1 MLKKQ
6 TLIGL
11 LVTIIVIGSISFGA
25 VMYSENKTYKNYLKA
40 QYQMSVYNLLENVK
54 GMQVSLSKA
63 TVSETPGQRAI
74 LFEEI
79 SRKAEGAKSDLH
91 NLPINHESISQ
102 TSKFLAQV
110 GDYTYTLVKNEN
122 KEEVNNKKT
131 QKTIE
136 ELKNYSSYL
145 TLQLQAL
152 ENEMTDESFNWDE
165 IRKTGVEY
173 ENTKAKDDFNIK
185 FQNIS
190 KEMQSYPT
198 LIYDGPFSDNALR
211 VKPKVLNEKTV
222 SKENILK
229 SAEKYIGKDKINNI
243 KAVEKVGGDIP
254 SYSFKANLKGQK
266 DSYVDIDISENG
278 GKLVYMLNNRKVS
291 NQNISIDKAIQK
303 GKEYI
308 EENGYPKMIP
318 LYSLKYDNIA
328 IINYVYVKDNVI
340 VYPDQLKIKVAL
352 DNGEIIGVDSRTYLK
367 DHSDSR
373 KVDTPKIDYKKYKE
387 ELSKKMKVENI
398 RLALIPVDS
407 TKEVLCYEYVA
418 EKDGEKY
425 IIYIN
430 SLTGEEENILKVLE
444 TSNGELT
451 M

>member
-11 LVTIIVIGSISFGA
+11 LVIIIVIGSISFGA
-25 VMYSENKTYKNYLKA
+25 VMYSENRTYKNYLKA

-63 TVSETPGQRAI
+63 TVAEDSGQRAM

-110 GDYTYTLVKNEN
+110 GDYTYTLVKNEDKGEEKN
-122 KEEVNNKKT
+122 KRT

-152 ENEMTDESFNWDE
+152 ENEMMNEGFDWDE

-173 ENTKAKDDFNIK
+173 ENTKVKDDFNIK
-185 FQNIS
+185 FKNIS

-198 LIYDGPFSDNALR
+198 LIYDGPFSDNALN
-211 VKPKVLNEKTV
+211 VKPRILKEKVV
-222 SKENILK
+222 SKENALK
-229 SAEKYIGKDKINNI
+229 NVKKYIDNSKVSDI
-243 KAVEKVGGDIP
+243 KYTEKVEGTMP
-254 SYSFKANLKGQK
+254 AYSFKANLKNQK
-266 DSYVDIDISENG
+266 NSYIDINISENG
-278 GKLVYMLNNRKVS
+278 GKLIYMLNNRDVS
-291 NQNISIDKAIQK
+291 KQKISMDTAIEK

-308 EENGYPKMIP
+308 KENGYTNMIP
-318 LYSLKYDNIA
+318 LYSLKYDNVA
-328 IINYVYVKDNVI
+328 IINYVYVKDNI
-340 VYPDQLKIKVAL
+340 IIYPDQIKVKVAL
-352 DNGEIIGVDSRTYLK
+352 DNGEIIGIDGRTYLK
-367 DHSDSR
+367 DHNDSR
-373 KVDTPKIDYKKYKE
+373 KIDTPKIDYKKYKT
-387 ELSKKMKVENI
+387 ELSKRMKVENI

-407 TKEVLCYEYVA
+407 TKEVLCYEYVT

-425 IIYIN
+425 IVYIN
-430 SLTGEEENILKVLE
+430 AITGKEENILKVLE